1 MINMSVNNVTGDIK
15 QDKRL
20 RVNFNIPEERKEVI
34 QDNKCDECQR
44 KLESKNSFSIHKSR
58 IHRSNLSKKKEFGKT
73 VPNLQTWS
81 LWVQPNNIYIDSP
94 PSKKTKNEE
103 TNGLESGD

>member
-58 IHRSNLSKKKEFGKT
+58 IHRSNLSKKKGIWE
-73 VPNLQTWS
+73 NS
-81 LWVQPNNIYIDSP
+81 AES
-94 PSKKTKNEE
+94 
-103 TNGLESGD
+103 TNVVIVGTA